1 MKRAYFLIFDPAY
14 GYLDDFDGKMYGWT
28 RTPRTAWSFTDKRQ
42 TERKL
47 AILKRLFPNATIVT
61 RQSALVAKYLVN

>member
-1 MKRAYFLIFDPAY
+1 MKAKSFLIFDPAY

-28 RTPRTAWSFTDKRQ
+28 REPKTAWSFTDKRQ

-47 AILKRLFPNATIVT
+47 AILKRQFPNVVIVS
-61 RQSALVAKYLVN
+61 R